1 MKEID
6 SRGKRCPAPI
16 IDCAT
21 AIADIDS
28 RESIIL
34 LSDDPATLPDL
45 LAWARMT
52 NNSVIQISNESFQVT
67 KK

>member
-1 MKEID
+1 LIKID

-21 AIADIDS
+21 AIAAIES
-28 RESIIL
+28 GVSIIL
-34 LSDDPATLPDL
+34 ISDDPATLPDL

-52 NNSVIQISNESFQVT
+52 NNSAIQINEATFQVT

>member
-1 MKEID
+1 MKEVD

-16 IDCAT
+16 IDCAA
-21 AIADIDS
+21 AIAGIDS
-28 RESIIL
+28 GESIIL

-52 NNSVIQISNESFQVT
+52 NNSAIQISEETFQVT

>member
-1 MKEID
+1 MREVD

-16 IDCAT
+16 LDCAAAVN
-21 AIADIDS
+21 AIAS
-28 RESIIL
+28 GESINL

-52 NNSVIQISNESFQVT
+52 NNSVVQVSEEAFKVT

>member
-1 MKEID
+1 MIEVD

-16 IDCAT
+16 IDCAA
-21 AIADIDS
+21 AIADI
-28 RESIIL
+28 EPGASIIL

-52 NNSVIQISNESFQVT
+52 NNSAIQINKESFQVT

>member
-1 MKEID
+1 MKEVD

-16 IDCAT
+16 IDCAV
-21 AIADIDS
+21 ALASIDS
-28 RESIIL
+28 GASIIL

-52 NNSVIQISNESFQVT
+52 NNSALQISEESFQVT

>member
-1 MKEID
+1 LKEVD

-16 IDCAT
+16 IDCA
-21 AIADIDS
+21 AALAEIELG
-28 RESIIL
+28 ESILL

-52 NNSVIQISNESFQVT
+52 NNSAIQISDETFQVT

>member
-1 MKEID
+1 LKEVD

-16 IDCAT
+16 IDCAA
-21 AIADIDS
+21 AIAS
-28 RESIIL
+28 VESGVSILL

-52 NNSVIQISNESFQVT
+52 NNSAIQISEESFQIT

>member
-1 MKEID
+1 LIEVD

-16 IDCAT
+16 IDCA
-21 AIADIDS
+21 AVIADI
-28 RESIIL
+28 EPGASIIL

-52 NNSVIQISNESFQVT
+52 NNSAIQINKESFQVT

>member
-1 MKEID
+1 LIEVD

-16 IDCAT
+16 IDCAA
-21 AIADIDS
+21 AIADI
-28 RESIIL
+28 EPGASIIL

-52 NNSVIQISNESFQVT
+52 NNSAIQINKESFQVT

>member
-1 MKEID
+1 MIEVD

-16 IDCAT
+16 IDCAG
-21 AIADIDS
+21 AMS
-28 RESIIL
+28 SIISGQSLIL

-52 NNSVIQISNESFQVT
+52 GNFAEQIGENTFQVT
-67 KK
+67 KG

>member
-1 MKEID
+1 MKEVD

-16 IDCAT
+16 IDCAAAIS
-21 AIADIDS
+21 AIAPG
-28 RESIIL
+28 ESITL

-52 NNSVIQISNESFQVT
+52 YNSAVQIGEASFQVT

>member
-1 MKEID
+1 MKEVD

-16 IDCAT
+16 IDCAG
-21 AIADIDS
+21 AIAGVDS
-28 RESIIL
+28 GESIL
-34 LSDDPATLPDL
+34 LRSDDPATLPDL

-52 NNSVIQISNESFQVT
+52 DNFAVQLSEATFQIT